1 MKKLFAP
8 LLLALTAL
16 FVTGCSSNMQIIT
29 GGLRAELL
37 RLQRLPGGDVQ
48 VTWKL
53 SNPNVV
59 PYVITR
65 ANLKISLDGKP
76 VGELTEPRRFA
87 VPAQNLAEQTS
98 VLSAASLTDA
108 ALLEQAL
115 SRGSAAYSLNATI
128 WILML
133 EDKEEKF
140 RADSSGTVATGA
152 Q

>member
-8 LLLALTAL
+8 LLLSLAML
-16 FVTGCSSNMQIIT
+16 FVAGCASNMEIVT
-29 GGLRAELL
+29 AGLRTELL
-37 RLQRLPGGDVQ
+37 RVQRQPSGDVQ
-48 VTWKL
+48 VTWKV

-65 ANLKISLDGKP
+65 AVLKVSLDGKV
-76 VGELTEPRRFA
+76 VGELNDPRRFA

-98 VLSAASLTDA
+98 VLPAAAITDKA
-108 ALLEQAL
+108 TLEQAL
-115 SRGSAAYSLNATI
+115 LRGNAGYALNATI

-140 RADSSGTVATGA
+140 RADASGSVATGA
-152 Q
+152 P

>member
-8 LLLALTAL
+8 LLLALGVL
-16 FVTGCSSNMQIIT
+16 FVAGCSSNMQIIT
-29 GGLRAELL
+29 AGLRAELL

-48 VTWKL
+48 VTWKV

-65 ANLKISLDGKP
+65 ANLKISLEGKA

-98 VLSAASLTDA
+98 VLSAASVTDA

-115 SRGSAAYSLNATI
+115 SRGSASYDLNATI

-140 RADSSGTVATGA
+140 RADASGTVVTGA
-152 Q
+152 P

>member
-8 LLLALTAL
+8 LLLAFAVL
-16 FVTGCSSNMQIIT
+16 FAAGCSSNMQIIT

-48 VTWKL
+48 VTWKV

-65 ANLKISLDGKP
+65 ANLKISLDGKA

-98 VLSAASLTDA
+98 VLPANAITDSGTV
-108 ALLEQAL
+108 EQVLA
-115 SRGSAAYSLNATI
+115 RGSATYGLNATI
-128 WILML
+128 WILMID
-133 EDKEEKF
+133 DKEEKF
-140 RADSSGTVATGA
+140 RADASGTVATGA
-152 Q
+152 P